1 MSMNELTRNV
11 LLVEDNPDDVFLM
24 RRALKKSGLAWSRQV
39 VTDGQ
44 EALDFLRGAGRFA
57 NRAQFP
63 LPSLIYLD
71 LKLPYVD
78 GFDVL
83 TWMREQTEVKEM
95 SVYVLTSS
103 PEERDRRRAEELG
116 YRKHG
121 GPLGRPGQRQLDQDH
136 PR

>member
-1 MSMNELTRNV
+1 MNELPRNV

-95 SVYVLTSS
+95 SV
-103 PEERDRRRAEELG
+103 
-116 YRKHG
+116 
-121 GPLGRPGQRQLDQDH
+121 
-136 PR
+136 